1 MKIDE
6 GCINH
11 NALRLIKEALSDP
24 YYLCNSETDRTDEA
38 NFRIAMM
45 MIGEANG
52 IIAMANAMKEV
63 LKA

>member
-1 MKIDE
+1 MKIDDN
-6 GCINH
+6 CINH

-24 YYLCNSETDRTDEA
+24 YYLCSSEPDRTDEA

-52 IIAMANAMKEV
+52 VIAMANAMKEV

>member
-1 MKIDE
+1 MKIDDN
-6 GCINH
+6 CINH
-11 NALRLIKEALSDP
+11 NALRLIKEALSDS
-24 YYLCNSETDRTDEA
+24 YYLCSSETDRTDEA

-52 IIAMANAMKEV
+52 VIAMANAMKEV